1 MDEFA
6 VEYESFFMDHESKYD
21 VFDFDMCFVN
31 FIVDVAAA
39 CDTSAVSLDL
49 KLLPNS
55 LKYVFRGPD
64 ESLPVIIA
72 SDLE

>member
-1 MDEFA
+1 MHDELA
-6 VEYESFFMDHESKYD
+6 YN

-31 FIVDVAAA
+31 FIVDVASA

-55 LKYVFRGPD
+55 LNYVFLGPD